1 MSAAAFVSTC
11 QVCGAEE
18 SLDGLLGRL
27 IADVIS
33 MSLPLG
39 KDVLRYLRLHK
50 PAKQRLRMSTV
61 RKVLAELVPD
71 MQRSAIERHGRA
83 WAMTNDSWKAALQ
96 AVFDNAER
104 GALTLP
110 LDGNGYLY
118 AVITRMADR
127 AEADA
132 EKAHEDALRGRAHQ
146 GGSVDI
152 GTALGAGQPAPAGAA
167 PARKDPVLAAMEE
180 RDRQAAPM
188 PAHIREQIA
197 AMRGKKGNQ

>member
-1 MSAAAFVSTC
+1 
-11 QVCGAEE
+11 
-18 SLDGLLGRL
+18 
-27 IADVIS
+27 

-127 AEADA
+127 VEADA

-152 GTALGAGQPAPAGAA
+152 GTALGAEPPAPMPPSPRQQPAPSA
-167 PARKDPVLAAMEE
+167 PADPAAAARAAEAKAKLKSLSQLYRAGPANTSTNEE
-180 RDRQAAPM
+180 RN
-188 PAHIREQIA
+188 PA
-197 AMRGKKGNQ
+197 